1 MLTKHQENHLLVFIS
16 WFTTS
21 VTPSINTPESSN
33 EFIMLIKLSILSFK
47 MGKVYPFPDP
57 VNPFPLILLSNLLI
71 PFEAALKA
79 ILLTNQ
85 GKLLLAK
92 VITRSVTTFFT

>member
-1 MLTKHQENHLLVFIS
+1 MS
-16 WFTTS
+16 
-21 VTPSINTPESSN
+21 
-33 EFIMLIKLSILSFK
+33 
-47 MGKVYPFPDP
+47 KVYPFPDP

-79 ILLTNQ
+79 ILFTNQ

-92 VITRSVTTFFT
+92 VIARSVTTFFT